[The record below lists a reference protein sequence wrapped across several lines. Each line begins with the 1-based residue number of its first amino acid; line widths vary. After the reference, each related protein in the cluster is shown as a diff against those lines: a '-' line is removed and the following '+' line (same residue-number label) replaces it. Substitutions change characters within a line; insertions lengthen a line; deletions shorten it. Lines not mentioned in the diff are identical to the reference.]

1 MKVIK
6 SSGIAQEFDQNK
18 IMQVLNWALE
28 GIEFTS
34 DIDVYDLFDR
44 IIPHLKD
51 EMTTSEIQDAIVK
64 VAADSITLEEQDY
77 QYVASNLAQFGLRKA
92 VFGQFDPPKF
102 IDHVTSVTAHG
113 LYDTEILLKYSPE
126 EIEELEKAIDHSRD
140 FTFTYAGTCQLM
152 DKYLVKDRSTGKI
165 YETPQFA
172 FMLIGMC
179 LHQDEDKST
188 RLQAVKEFYEA
199 VSTRKISLPTP
210 IMAGVR
216 TPTRQFN
223 TYDPI

>member
-102 IDHVTSVTAHG
+102 IDHVTSTTAIQLNMKG
-113 LYDTEILLKYSPE
+113 
-126 EIEELEKAIDHSRD
+126 ADHNDLS
-140 FTFTYAGTCQLM
+140 
-152 DKYLVKDRSTGKI
+152 
-165 YETPQFA
+165 
-172 FMLIGMC
+172 
-179 LHQDEDKST
+179 
-188 RLQAVKEFYEA
+188 
-199 VSTRKISLPTP
+199 
-210 IMAGVR
+210 
-216 TPTRQFN
+216 
-223 TYDPI
+223 